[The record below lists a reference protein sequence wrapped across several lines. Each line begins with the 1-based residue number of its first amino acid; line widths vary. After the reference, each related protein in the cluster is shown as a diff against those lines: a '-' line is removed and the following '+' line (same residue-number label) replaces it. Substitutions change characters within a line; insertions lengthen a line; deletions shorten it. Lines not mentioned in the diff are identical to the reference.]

1 MRVDTGVDTDS
12 TDLTSPHVFAP
23 TFLKN
28 CSEKAY
34 EARAPLPEHHD
45 HAFANPFKVEDLLI
59 FDACNL
65 DRVLAT
71 SGLRPEHL
79 AYALQQAPAELIQRV
94 DACLPEDARSAFRQ
108 GLVAPGPLDEC
119 ALACHLLLD
128 KLFWEL
134 TYWKTPE
141 MYEELVA
148 GEHLHPGIFQQLGP
162 VLQERIVLDVGAGCG
177 RASFAAVE
185 HGAAL
190 VYAVEPSPGLR
201 SLFAKTLAASST
213 HATIA
218 LRDGDFAHVPLPDQS
233 VDVAMACSAFTA
245 RSAQGGEPGLA
256 ELRRVTRSGGYII
269 LIWPRLPDR
278 PWLAAHGFHYV
289 ALPQKQEMSLSFA
302 SWESAWRCIQCFY
315 ARNRLVQRYLSHA
328 RQPRIPFSVLGFNA
342 PCDYCWLQV

>member
-1 MRVDTGVDTDS
+1 MRAETGADTDR
-12 TDLTSPHVFAP
+12 TALTGPHISAQMFP
-23 TFLKN
+23 EN
-28 CSEKAY
+28 CSET
-34 EARAPLPEHHD
+34 ARGARIPLPEHHN
-45 HAFANPFKVEDLLI
+45 HAFANPFKVEDLVI

-65 DRVLAT
+65 GRVLAMT
-71 SGLRPEHL
+71 GLKPEHL
-79 AYALQQAPAELIQRV
+79 AYALQQAPSALMQRV
-94 DACLPEDARSAFRQ
+94 DACLPEEARMAFRQ
-108 GLVAPGPLDEC
+108 GLARPGTQNEC
-119 ALACHLLLD
+119 ELARHLLLD

-141 MYEELVA
+141 MYAELVA
-148 GEHLHPGIFQQLGP
+148 GEHLHPGIFRQLGP

-201 SLFAKTLAASST
+201 ALFAKTLAASPSG
-213 HATIA
+213 AEIV

-233 VDVAMACSAFTA
+233 VDVALACSAFTA
-245 RSAQGGEPGLA
+245 SPAQGGEPGLA

-269 LIWPRLPDR
+269 LIWPRPSDR

-289 ALPQKQEMSLSFA
+289 TLPQEQEMSLSFA
-302 SWESAWRCIQCFY
+302 SWESAWRCIQRFY
-315 ARNRLVQRYLSHA
+315 AHNTLVQRYLRHA